1 MRRLALLLPF
11 ALAACS
17 DPPPPAVTETPA
29 AQPAPV
35 TAAPPPAA
43 PAVEPMTPAAAM
55 PASSTGEFTGFRLTR
70 FGMDDAAFRAAFKDT
85 LDGTA
90 GQESCYF
97 LWPAPSAAPD
107 EFSFM
112 FEDGKFVRYG
122 TRKDV
127 VVAPGGGKVG
137 MTRAQID
144 ALYAGRIE
152 EQPHKYTDGK
162 YLRVKSDAGDNGVLV
177 FETDAAGNVTEWR
190 VGVEP
195 QVDYV
200 EGCS

>member
-11 ALAACS
+11 ALAACN
-17 DPPPPAVTETPA
+17 DPPPPAITQTPP

-35 TAAPPPAA
+35 APAPPPTAA
-43 PAVEPMTPAAAM
+43 AEPMVPAAA
-55 PASSTGEFTGFRLTR
+55 AGSFAGFRDTR
-70 FGMDDAAFRAAFKDT
+70 FGMDEAAFRAAWKDA
-85 LDGTA
+85 LGGNADGR
-90 GQESCYF
+90 CYF
-97 LWPAPSAAPD
+97 LYPAAVAVPADFA
-107 EFSFM
+107 FM
-112 FEDGKFVRYG
+112 FEDGRFVRYS
-122 TRKDV
+122 TEKDAET
-127 VVAPGGGKVG
+127 APGGGKVG

-144 ALYAGRIE
+144 ALYPGRIE
-152 EQPHKYTDGK
+152 ERPHKYTDGK
-162 YLRVKSDAGDNGVLV
+162 YLRITSDAGDNGVLV